1 MKQFF
6 LSILLVFFAV
16 TGFSA
21 NDREVV
27 IVYQGATATV
37 SVAEDVSQFITV
49 DVNGADVTVEQDDEV
64 ADEITYRL
72 TGQTDN
78 GSFVH
83 KGDFKITLSLEGL
96 QLASQTGAAIQIK
109 NGKRIAIVLK
119 DGTENVLTDKDG
131 GDQKAC
137 MTVKGH
143 CEFQG
148 GGSLIINGRGKHALK
163 CNEYVEVKATTG
175 RLSLVSTVKD
185 GIHTD
190 EFVLVK
196 GGVLNI
202 TTTGGGYWDDED
214 LKTKAPSCINAV
226 GSVTILGGTLNLLST
241 GDGGK
246 GVSSDSC
253 FVMSGGSMTVH
264 TQGRRYIS
272 DRYDGDLHNIDA
284 IPDSLKNSPKAVKAD
299 LGICITGGSINL
311 FTEQDGGEGLE
322 SKDTLVIR
330 NGDIHIETYDDCI
343 NAAGDVRISDGDL
356 YLYSIDNDG
365 IDTNQSMYIM
375 GGNIVTLG
383 NYMHELGIDVNDKS
397 PKKNLYIQGGT
408 IVCVGGTSQIARP
421 FAYDDAQ
428 PVIYYK
434 GKLEAGTQL
443 LLRDITDDE
452 DTMRYTLERDYTREA
467 GGTAPDLCLMM
478 TSPQLIVGN
487 DYELIDKKHGN
498 TIGIL
503 TDLQVPYS
511 SMEAASVFTG
521 EAFSYESFTLGQT
534 TLPYRLANICPD
546 SPEIPI
552 LVLYL
557 HGGSARG
564 NDNEAQL
571 REAAVSVIYQYL
583 YSRQIPATFIVPQCP
598 SGGGWTGQLRKVVN
612 ELMKRKSNDGA
623 HDANRVYVMGG
634 SMGGTG
640 TWAQLSHFPDFYAAA
655 MPVAGNP
662 TGLDAAAVATTPV
675 LTVMGTADN
684 MMSIPTVEQFQTEV
698 LAVGGTLILETEEG
712 WSHPTTCEQSYT
724 DQRLDWLFSNV
735 RGDEDCVSSPSG
747 IEGSQI
753 VYDLSGRRVNR
764 AGKGIYIVGG
774 RKIVK

>member
-6 LSILLVFFAV
+6 LSILLVFFAM

-21 NDREVV
+21 NDHEIV

-37 SVAEDVSQFITV
+37 NVAEDVSQFITV

-72 TGQTDN
+72 MGQTDN

-96 QLASQTGAAIQIK
+96 QLASQTGAAMQIK

-119 DGTENVLTDKDG
+119 DGTENALTDKEG

-148 GGSLIINGRGKHALK
+148 GGLLTINGRGKHALK
-163 CNEYVEVKATTG
+163 SNEYVEVKATTG
-175 RLSLVSTVKD
+175 RLSLFCTMKD

-196 GGVLNI
+196 GGVLDI
-202 TTTGGGYWDDED
+202 TTTGGGYWDEED
-214 LKTKAPSCINAV
+214 SKTKAPSCINAV

-253 FVMSGGSMTVH
+253 FVMSGGSMTVR

-272 DRYDGDLHNIDA
+272 DRYEGDLHDIDA
-284 IPDSLKNSPKAVKAD
+284 IPDSLKNSPKAVKSD
-299 LGICITGGSINL
+299 LGIGISGGRVSL
-311 FTEQDGGEGLE
+311 YTDHDGGEGLE

-330 NGDIHIETYDDCI
+330 DGDIHIEAYDDCI
-343 NAAGDVRISDGDL
+343 NAAGNVRIHGGDL
-356 YLYSIDNDG
+356 FLNSLDNDG
-365 IDTNQSMYIM
+365 IDTNQSMFIT

-383 NYMHELGIDVNDKS
+383 NYLHELGIDVNDKS
-397 PKKNLYIQGGT
+397 PYKKLYLTGGT
-408 IVCVGGTSQIARP
+408 IVCVGGTSQISHPA
-421 FAYDDAQ
+421 ATDGAQ
-428 PVIYYK
+428 PALYYK
-434 GKLEAGTQL
+434 GKVNAGTSL
-443 LLRDITDDE
+443 LLRQTSDGADVL
-452 DTMRYTLERDYTREA
+452 RYLLERDYTAEA
-467 GGTAPDLCLMM
+467 GGRQPDLCLMFS
-478 TSPQLIVGN
+478 SPMLRQGKG
-487 DYELIDKKHGN
+487 YELIDETTG
-498 TIGIL
+498 TPL
-503 TDLQVPYS
+503 ASVTSLSELYS
-511 SMEAASVFTG
+511 DMEAN
-521 EAFSYESFTLGQT
+521 EARFSRETFSLGSNTLS
-534 TLPYRLANICPD
+534 YREADICHD
-546 SPEIPI
+546 GMEKPI

-564 NDNEAQL
+564 DDNEAQL

-583 YSRQIPATFIVPQCP
+583 YSRQIPATLIVPQCP

-662 TGLDAAAVATTPV
+662 TGLDAENVATTPV

-684 MMSIPTVEQFQTEV
+684 MMSIPSVEQFQTEV
-698 LAVGGTLILETEEG
+698 LAVGGTLILEIEQG

-747 IEGSQI
+747 IEGNQV
-753 VYDLSGRRVNR
+753 VYDLSGRRVSCT
-764 AGKGIYIVGG
+764 GKGIYIVGG
-774 RKIVK
+774 RKVVIK

>member
-1 MKQFF
+1 MRY
-6 LSILLVFFAV
+6 ILLIMLATLADVAGFA
-16 TGFSA
+16 A
-21 NDREVV
+21 DNHEVV
-27 IVYQGATATV
+27 VRYDGATTTV
-37 SVAEDVSQFITV
+37 DVSEDVSQFITV

-72 TGQTDN
+72 MGQTDN

-96 QLASQTGAAIQIK
+96 QLASQTGAAMQIK

-119 DGTENVLTDKDG
+119 DGTENALTDKDG

-163 CNEYVEVKATTG
+163 SNEYVEVKATTG

-196 GGVLNI
+196 GGMLDI

-214 LKTKAPSCINAV
+214 MKTKAPSCINAV
-226 GSVTILGGTLNLLST
+226 GSVTILSGTLNLLST

-253 FVMSGGSMTVH
+253 FVMSGGSMTVR

-272 DRYDGDLHNIDA
+272 DRYDGDLHDIDA
-284 IPDSLKNSPKAVKAD
+284 IPDSLKNSPKAVKSD
-299 LGICITGGSINL
+299 LGIGISGGRVSL
-311 FTEQDGGEGLE
+311 YTDHDGGEGLE

-330 NGDIHIETYDDCI
+330 DGNIHIEAYDDCI
-343 NAAGDVRISDGDL
+343 NAVGNVRIHGGDL
-356 YLYSIDNDG
+356 FLSSLDNDG
-365 IDTNQSMYIM
+365 IDTNQSMFIT

-383 NYMHELGIDVNDKS
+383 NYLHELGIDVNDKS
-397 PKKNLYIQGGT
+397 PYKKLYLTGGT
-408 IVCVGGTSQIARP
+408 IVCVGGTSQISHPA
-421 FAYDDAQ
+421 ATDGAQ
-428 PVIYYK
+428 PALYYK
-434 GKLEAGTQL
+434 GKVNAGTSL
-443 LLRDITDDE
+443 LLRQTSDGTNVLS
-452 DTMRYTLERDYTREA
+452 YLLERDYTAEA
-467 GGTAPDLCLMM
+467 GGRQPDLCLMFS
-478 TSPQLIVGN
+478 SPMLRQGKG
-487 DYELIDKKHGN
+487 YELINETTG
-498 TIGIL
+498 TPL
-503 TDLQVPYS
+503 
-511 SMEAASVFTG
+511 ASVTSLSELYSDMDANETRFSRETFSLG
-521 EAFSYESFTLGQT
+521 SNTLSYREAD
-534 TLPYRLANICPD
+534 ICHD
-546 SPEIPI
+546 GTDKPI

-564 NDNEAQL
+564 DDNEAQL

-583 YSRQIPATFIVPQCP
+583 YSHQIPATFIVPQCP

-662 TGLDAAAVATTPV
+662 SGLDAENVATTPV

-698 LAVGGTLILETEEG
+698 LAVGGTLILETEQG

-724 DQRLDWLFSNV
+724 DQRLDWLFSWHHGNSTGINAITSITPLSV
-735 RGDEDCVSSPSG
+735 PIYNLGGRKVSNPT
-747 IEGSQI
+747 
-753 VYDLSGRRVNR
+753 
-764 AGKGIYIVGG
+764 KGIYLIDGKKV
-774 RKIVK
+774 IVK

>member
-1 MKQFF
+1 MRY
-6 LSILLVFFAV
+6 ILLIMLATLADVAGFA
-16 TGFSA
+16 A
-21 NDREVV
+21 DNHEVV
-27 IVYQGATATV
+27 VRYDGATTTV
-37 SVAEDVSQFITV
+37 DVSEDVSQFITV

-72 TGQTDN
+72 MGQTDN

-96 QLASQTGAAIQIK
+96 QLASQTGAAMQIK

-119 DGTENVLTDKDG
+119 DGTENALTDKDG

-163 CNEYVEVKATTG
+163 SNEYVEVKATTG

-196 GGVLNI
+196 GGMLDI

-214 LKTKAPSCINAV
+214 MKTKAPSCINAV
-226 GSVTILGGTLNLLST
+226 GSVTILSGTLNLLST

-253 FVMSGGSMTVH
+253 FVMSGGSMTVR

-272 DRYDGDLHNIDA
+272 DRYDGDLHDIDA
-284 IPDSLKNSPKAVKAD
+284 IPDSLKNSPKAVKSD
-299 LGICITGGSINL
+299 LGIGISGGRVSL
-311 FTEQDGGEGLE
+311 YTDHDGGEGLE

-330 NGDIHIETYDDCI
+330 DGNIHIEAYDDCI
-343 NAAGDVRISDGDL
+343 NAVGNVRIHGGDL
-356 YLYSIDNDG
+356 FLSSLDNDG
-365 IDTNQSMYIM
+365 IDTNQSMFIT

-383 NYMHELGIDVNDKS
+383 NYLHELGIDVNDKS
-397 PKKNLYIQGGT
+397 PYKKLYLTGGT
-408 IVCVGGTSQIARP
+408 IVCVGGTSQISHPA
-421 FAYDDAQ
+421 ATDGAQ
-428 PVIYYK
+428 PALYYK
-434 GKLEAGTQL
+434 GKVNAGTSL
-443 LLRDITDDE
+443 LLRQTSDGTNVLS
-452 DTMRYTLERDYTREA
+452 YLLERDYTAEA
-467 GGTAPDLCLMM
+467 GGRQPDLCLMFS
-478 TSPQLIVGN
+478 SPMLRQGKG
-487 DYELIDKKHGN
+487 YELINETTG
-498 TIGIL
+498 TPL
-503 TDLQVPYS
+503 
-511 SMEAASVFTG
+511 ASVTSLSELYSDMDANETRFSRETFSLG
-521 EAFSYESFTLGQT
+521 SNTLSYREAD
-534 TLPYRLANICPD
+534 ICHD
-546 SPEIPI
+546 GTDKPI

-564 NDNEAQL
+564 DDNEAQL

-583 YSRQIPATFIVPQCP
+583 YSHQIPATFIVPQCP

-698 LAVGGTLILETEEG
+698 LAVGGTLILETEQG

-724 DQRLDWLFSNV
+724 DQRLDWLFSWHHGNSTGINAITSITPLSV
-735 RGDEDCVSSPSG
+735 PIYNLGGRKVSNPT
-747 IEGSQI
+747 
-753 VYDLSGRRVNR
+753 
-764 AGKGIYIVGG
+764 KGIYLIDGKKV
-774 RKIVK
+774 IVK

>member
-1 MKQFF
+1 M
-6 LSILLVFFAV
+6 LATLADVAGFA
-16 TGFSA
+16 A
-21 NDREVV
+21 DNHEVV
-27 IVYQGATATV
+27 VRYDGATTTV
-37 SVAEDVSQFITV
+37 DVSEDVSQFITV

-72 TGQTDN
+72 MGQTDN

-96 QLASQTGAAIQIK
+96 QLASQTGAAMQIK

-119 DGTENVLTDKDG
+119 DGTENALTDKDG

-163 CNEYVEVKATTG
+163 SNEYVEVKATTG

-196 GGVLNI
+196 GGMLDI

-214 LKTKAPSCINAV
+214 MKTKAPSCINAV
-226 GSVTILGGTLNLLST
+226 GSVTILSGTLNLLST

-253 FVMSGGSMTVH
+253 FVMSGGSMTVR

-272 DRYDGDLHNIDA
+272 DRYDGDLHDIDA
-284 IPDSLKNSPKAVKAD
+284 IPDSLKNSPKAVKSD
-299 LGICITGGSINL
+299 LGIGISGGRVSL
-311 FTEQDGGEGLE
+311 YTDHDGGEGLE

-330 NGDIHIETYDDCI
+330 DGNIHIEAYDDCI
-343 NAAGDVRISDGDL
+343 NAVGNVRIHGGDL
-356 YLYSIDNDG
+356 FLSSLDNDG
-365 IDTNQSMYIM
+365 IDTNQSMFIT

-383 NYMHELGIDVNDKS
+383 NYLHELGIDVNDKS
-397 PKKNLYIQGGT
+397 PYKTLYLTGGT
-408 IVCVGGTSQIARP
+408 IVCVGGTSQISHPA
-421 FAYDDAQ
+421 ATDGAQ
-428 PVIYYK
+428 PALYYK
-434 GKLEAGTQL
+434 GKVNAGTSL
-443 LLRDITDDE
+443 LLRQTSDGTNVLS
-452 DTMRYTLERDYTREA
+452 YLLERDYTAEA
-467 GGTAPDLCLMM
+467 GGRQPDLCLMFS
-478 TSPQLIVGN
+478 SPMLRQGKG
-487 DYELIDKKHGN
+487 YELINETTG
-498 TIGIL
+498 TPL
-503 TDLQVPYS
+503 
-511 SMEAASVFTG
+511 ASVTSLSELYSDMDANETRFSRETFSLG
-521 EAFSYESFTLGQT
+521 SNTLSYREAD
-534 TLPYRLANICPD
+534 ICHD
-546 SPEIPI
+546 GTDKPI

-564 NDNEAQL
+564 DDNEAQL

-583 YSRQIPATFIVPQCP
+583 YSHQIPATFIVPQCP

-662 TGLDAAAVATTPV
+662 SGLDAENVATTPV

-698 LAVGGTLILETEEG
+698 LAVGGTLILETEQG

-724 DQRLDWLFSNV
+724 DQRLDWLFSWHHGNSTGINAITSITPLSV
-735 RGDEDCVSSPSG
+735 PIYNLGGRKVSNPT
-747 IEGSQI
+747 
-753 VYDLSGRRVNR
+753 
-764 AGKGIYIVGG
+764 KGIYLIDGKKV
-774 RKIVK
+774 IVK

>member
-1 MKQFF
+1 MKR
-6 LSILLVFFAV
+6 LLMPFMLATLIGVA
-16 TGFSA
+16 GFSA
-21 NDREVV
+21 NPHEV
-27 IVYQGATATV
+27 IVSWRGTAA
-37 SVAEDVSQFITV
+37 SVDVSDVIAEFVTV
-49 DVNGADVTVEQDDEV
+49 CVNGADVSVSQSSEV

-72 TGQTDN
+72 SGESEN

-83 KGDFKITLSLEGL
+83 EGDFKVTLSLEGL
-96 QLASQTGAAIQIK
+96 QLASQTGAAMQIK

-119 DGTENVLTDKDG
+119 DGTENMLTDKDG

-148 GGSLIINGRGKHALK
+148 GGSLTINGRGKHALK
-163 CNEYVEVKATTG
+163 SNEYVEVKATTG

-196 GGVLNI
+196 GGALDI

-214 LKTKAPSCINAV
+214 QKTKAPSCINAV

-246 GVSSDSC
+246 GVSSDTC
-253 FVMSGGSMTVH
+253 FVMSGGSMTVR

-272 DRYDGDLHNIDA
+272 DRYDGDLHDIDA

-299 LGICITGGSINL
+299 FGIGISGGRMSL
-311 FTEQDGGEGLE
+311 YTEHDGGEGLE

-330 NGDIHIETYDDCI
+330 DGDIHIEAYDDCI
-343 NAAGDVRISDGDL
+343 NAAGNVRIHGGDL
-356 YLYSIDNDG
+356 FLSSLDNDG
-365 IDTNQSMYIM
+365 IDTNQSMFIT

-383 NYMHELGIDVNDKS
+383 NYLHELGIDVNDKS
-397 PKKNLYIQGGT
+397 PYKKLYLTGGT
-408 IVCVGGTSQIARP
+408 IVCVGGTSQISHPA
-421 FAYDDAQ
+421 ATDGAQ
-428 PVIYYK
+428 PALYYK
-434 GKLEAGTQL
+434 GKVNAGTSL
-443 LLRDITDDE
+443 LLRQMSDGADVLH
-452 DTMRYTLERDYTREA
+452 YLLERDYTAEA
-467 GGTAPDLCLMM
+467 GGRQPDLCLMFS
-478 TSPQLIVGN
+478 SPMLRQGKGYQLIDETTGTP
-487 DYELIDKKHGN
+487 L
-498 TIGIL
+498 
-503 TDLQVPYS
+503 
-511 SMEAASVFTG
+511 ASVTSLSELYSDMDAN
-521 EAFSYESFTLGQT
+521 EARFSRETFSLGSNTLS
-534 TLPYRLANICPD
+534 YREADICHD
-546 SPEIPI
+546 GTEKPI
-552 LVLYL
+552 LALYL

-564 NDNEAQL
+564 DDNEAHL

-583 YSRQIPATFIVPQCP
+583 YSHQIPATFIVPQCP

-612 ELMKRKSNDGA
+612 ELMKRKSNDGV

-698 LAVGGTLILETEEG
+698 LAAGGTLILETEEG

-724 DQRLDWLFSNV
+724 DQRLDWLFSWR
-735 RGDEDCVSSPSG
+735 RGNSTGIDATTSITPSSAS
-747 IEGSQI
+747 I
-753 VYDLSGRRVNR
+753 YDLYGRKVSTST
-764 AGKGIYIVGG
+764 KGIYLING
-774 RKIVK
+774 RKVIVK

>member
-1 MKQFF
+1 MRY
-6 LSILLVFFAV
+6 ILLIMLATLAGVAGFA
-16 TGFSA
+16 A
-21 NDREVV
+21 DNHEVV
-27 IVYQGATATV
+27 VRYDGATATV
-37 SVAEDVSQFITV
+37 EASEYVSQFITV
-49 DVNGADVTVEQDDEV
+49 DVNGADVMVEQDDEV

-96 QLASQTGAAIQIK
+96 QLASQTGAAMQIK

-131 GDQKAC
+131 
-137 MTVKGH
+137 
-143 CEFQG
+143 
-148 GGSLIINGRGKHALK
+148 
-163 CNEYVEVKATTG
+163 
-175 RLSLVSTVKD
+175 
-185 GIHTD
+185 
-190 EFVLVK
+190 
-196 GGVLNI
+196 
-202 TTTGGGYWDDED
+202 
-214 LKTKAPSCINAV
+214 
-226 GSVTILGGTLNLLST
+226 
-241 GDGGK
+241 
-246 GVSSDSC
+246 
-253 FVMSGGSMTVH
+253 
-264 TQGRRYIS
+264 
-272 DRYDGDLHNIDA
+272 
-284 IPDSLKNSPKAVKAD
+284 
-299 LGICITGGSINL
+299 
-311 FTEQDGGEGLE
+311 
-322 SKDTLVIR
+322 
-330 NGDIHIETYDDCI
+330 
-343 NAAGDVRISDGDL
+343 GDL

-408 IVCVGGTSQIARP
+408 IVCVGGTSQISHPA
-421 FAYDDAQ
+421 ATDGSQ
-428 PVIYYK
+428 PALYYK
-434 GKLEAGTQL
+434 GKVNAGTSL
-443 LLRDITDDE
+443 LLRQASDGADVL
-452 DTMRYTLERDYTREA
+452 RYLLERDYTREA

-503 TDLQVPYS
+503 TDLQAPYS

-534 TLPYRLANICPD
+534 TLSYREADICHD

-698 LAVGGTLILETEEG
+698 LAAGGTLILETEEG

-747 IEGSQI
+747 IEGSLI

-764 AGKGIYIVGG
+764 TGKGIYIIGG
-774 RKIVK
+774 RKVVSKSSK

>member
-1 MKQFF
+1 MRY
-6 LSILLVFFAV
+6 ILLIMLATFAGV
-16 TGFSA
+16 AGFA
-21 NDREVV
+21 ADNHEVV
-27 IVYQGATATV
+27 VRYDGATTTV
-37 SVAEDVSQFITV
+37 DVSEDVSQFITV

-72 TGQTDN
+72 MGQTDN

-96 QLASQTGAAIQIK
+96 QLASQTGAAMQIK

-137 MTVKGH
+137 MTIKGH

-163 CNEYVEVKATTG
+163 SNEYVEVKATTG

-196 GGVLNI
+196 GGVLDI

-214 LKTKAPSCINAV
+214 MKTKAPSCINAI

-253 FVMSGGSMTVH
+253 FVMSGGSMTVR

-272 DRYDGDLHNIDA
+272 DRYDGDLHDIDA
-284 IPDSLKNSPKAVKAD
+284 IPDSLKNSPKAVKSD
-299 LGICITGGSINL
+299 LGIGISGGRVSL
-311 FTEQDGGEGLE
+311 YTDHDGGEGLE

-330 NGDIHIETYDDCI
+330 DGNIHIEAYDDCI
-343 NAAGDVRISDGDL
+343 NAVGNVRIHGGDL
-356 YLYSIDNDG
+356 FLSSLDNDG
-365 IDTNQSMYIM
+365 IDTNQSMFIT

-383 NYMHELGIDVNDKS
+383 NYLHELGIDVNDKS
-397 PKKNLYIQGGT
+397 PYKKLYLTGGT
-408 IVCVGGTSQIARP
+408 IVCVGGTSQISHPA
-421 FAYDDAQ
+421 ATDGAQ
-428 PVIYYK
+428 PALYYK
-434 GKLEAGTQL
+434 GKVNAGTSL
-443 LLRDITDDE
+443 LLRQTSDGIDVLS
-452 DTMRYTLERDYTREA
+452 YLLERDYTAEA
-467 GGTAPDLCLMM
+467 GGRQPDLCLMFS
-478 TSPQLIVGN
+478 SPMLRQGKG
-487 DYELIDKKHGN
+487 YELINETTG
-498 TIGIL
+498 TPL
-503 TDLQVPYS
+503 
-511 SMEAASVFTG
+511 ASVTSLSELYSDMDANETRFSRETFSLG
-521 EAFSYESFTLGQT
+521 SNTLSYREAD
-534 TLPYRLANICPD
+534 ICHD
-546 SPEIPI
+546 GTDKPI

-564 NDNEAQL
+564 DDNEAQL

-583 YSRQIPATFIVPQCP
+583 YSHQIPATFIVPQCP

-662 TGLDAAAVATTPV
+662 SGLDAENVATTPV

-698 LAVGGTLILETEEG
+698 LAVGGTLILETEQG

-724 DQRLDWLFSNV
+724 DQRLDWLFSWHHGNST
-735 RGDEDCVSSPSG
+735 GINAITSITPLSVS
-747 IEGSQI
+747 I
-753 VYDLSGRRVNR
+753 YDLGGRKVSNPT
-764 AGKGIYIVGG
+764 KGIYLIDGKKV
-774 RKIVK
+774 IVK

>member
-1 MKQFF
+1 MNR
-6 LSILLVFFAV
+6 LLMPFMLATLVSVA
-16 TGFSA
+16 GFSA
-21 NDREVV
+21 NPREIIVSWQGTVASVDVSDDIAEFV
-27 IVYQGATATV
+27 IVG
-37 SVAEDVSQFITV
+37 
-49 DVNGADVTVEQDDEV
+49 VNGADVSVSQSSEV

-72 TGQTDN
+72 SGESEN

-83 KGDFKITLSLEGL
+83 EGDYKITLSFDGL
-96 QLASQTGAAIQIK
+96 QLASQTGAAMQIK

-137 MTVKGH
+137 MTIKGH

-163 CNEYVEVKATTG
+163 SNEYVEVKATTG

-196 GGVLNI
+196 GGVLDI

-214 LKTKAPSCINAV
+214 MKTKAPSCINAI

-253 FVMSGGSMTVH
+253 FVMSGGSMTVR

-272 DRYDGDLHNIDA
+272 DRYDGDLHDIDA
-284 IPDSLKNSPKAVKAD
+284 IPDSLKNSPKAVKSD
-299 LGICITGGSINL
+299 LGIGISGGRVSL
-311 FTEQDGGEGLE
+311 YTDHDGGEGLE

-330 NGDIHIETYDDCI
+330 DGNIHIEAYDDCI
-343 NAAGDVRISDGDL
+343 NAVGNVRIHGGDL
-356 YLYSIDNDG
+356 FLSSLDNDG
-365 IDTNQSMYIM
+365 IDTNQSMFIT

-383 NYMHELGIDVNDKS
+383 NYLHELGIDVNDKS
-397 PKKNLYIQGGT
+397 PYKKLYLTGGT
-408 IVCVGGTSQIARP
+408 IVCVGGTSQISHPA
-421 FAYDDAQ
+421 ATDGAQ
-428 PVIYYK
+428 PALYYK
-434 GKLEAGTQL
+434 GKVNAGTSL
-443 LLRDITDDE
+443 LLRQTSDGIDVLS
-452 DTMRYTLERDYTREA
+452 YLLERDYTAEA
-467 GGTAPDLCLMM
+467 GGRQPDLCLMFS
-478 TSPQLIVGN
+478 SPMLRLGKG
-487 DYELIDKKHGN
+487 YELIDE
-498 TIGIL
+498 TTSTPL
-503 TDLQVPYS
+503 
-511 SMEAASVFTG
+511 ASVTSLSELYSNMDAN
-521 EAFSYESFTLGQT
+521 EARFSRETFSLGSNTLF
-534 TLPYRLANICPD
+534 YRKADICHD
-546 SPEIPI
+546 GTEKPI

-564 NDNEAQL
+564 DDNEAQL

-583 YSRQIPATFIVPQCP
+583 YSRQIPATLIVPQCP
-598 SGGGWTGQLRKVVN
+598 SGGGWTGQLRRVVN
-612 ELMKRKSNDGA
+612 EMVKSYANDGS
-623 HDANRVYVMGG
+623 HNSDRIYVLGG

-655 MPVAGNP
+655 IPVAGNP
-662 TGLDAAAVATTPV
+662 TGLDAVAVATTPV
-675 LTVMGTADN
+675 LTVMGTADS
-684 MMSIPTVEQFQTEV
+684 MMSIPAVEQFQTEV

-724 DQRLDWLFSNV
+724 DQRLDWLFSWH
-735 RGDEDCVSSPSG
+735 RGSTGIDVITSATPSSAS
-747 IEGSQI
+747 I
-753 VYDLSGRRVNR
+753 YDLSGRKVCTPT
-764 AGKGIYIVGG
+764 KGIYLIDGKKV
-774 RKIVK
+774 IVK

>member
-1 MKQFF
+1 M
-6 LSILLVFFAV
+6 LATLADVAGFA
-16 TGFSA
+16 A
-21 NDREVV
+21 DNHEVV
-27 IVYQGATATV
+27 VRYDGATTTV
-37 SVAEDVSQFITV
+37 DVSEDVSQFITV

-72 TGQTDN
+72 MGQTDN

-96 QLASQTGAAIQIK
+96 QLASQTGAAMQIK

-119 DGTENVLTDKDG
+119 DGTENALTDKDG

-163 CNEYVEVKATTG
+163 SNEYVEVKATTG

-196 GGVLNI
+196 GGMLDI

-214 LKTKAPSCINAV
+214 MKTKAPSCINAV
-226 GSVTILGGTLNLLST
+226 GSVTILSGTLNLLST

-253 FVMSGGSMTVH
+253 FVMSGGSMTVR

-272 DRYDGDLHNIDA
+272 DRYDGDLHDIDA
-284 IPDSLKNSPKAVKAD
+284 IPDSLKNSPKAVKSD
-299 LGICITGGSINL
+299 LGIGISGGRVSL
-311 FTEQDGGEGLE
+311 YTDHDGGEGLE

-330 NGDIHIETYDDCI
+330 DGNIHIEAYDDCI
-343 NAAGDVRISDGDL
+343 NAVGNVRIHGGDL
-356 YLYSIDNDG
+356 FLSSLDNDG
-365 IDTNQSMYIM
+365 IDTNQSMFIT

-383 NYMHELGIDVNDKS
+383 NYLHELGIDVNDKS
-397 PKKNLYIQGGT
+397 PYKKLYLTGGT
-408 IVCVGGTSQIARP
+408 IVCVGGTSQISHPA
-421 FAYDDAQ
+421 ATDGAQ
-428 PVIYYK
+428 PALYYK
-434 GKLEAGTQL
+434 GKVNAGTSL
-443 LLRDITDDE
+443 LLRQTSDGTNVLS
-452 DTMRYTLERDYTREA
+452 YLLERDYTAEA
-467 GGTAPDLCLMM
+467 GGRQPDLCLMFS
-478 TSPQLIVGN
+478 SPMLRQGKG
-487 DYELIDKKHGN
+487 YELINETTG
-498 TIGIL
+498 TPL
-503 TDLQVPYS
+503 
-511 SMEAASVFTG
+511 ASVTSLSELYSDMDANETRFSRETFSLG
-521 EAFSYESFTLGQT
+521 SNTLSYREAD
-534 TLPYRLANICPD
+534 ICHD
-546 SPEIPI
+546 GTDKPI

-564 NDNEAQL
+564 DDNEAQL

-583 YSRQIPATFIVPQCP
+583 YSHQIPATFIVPQCP

-662 TGLDAAAVATTPV
+662 SGLDAENVATTPV

-698 LAVGGTLILETEEG
+698 LAVGGTLILETEQG

-724 DQRLDWLFSNV
+724 DQRLDWLFSWHHGNSTGINAITSITPLSV
-735 RGDEDCVSSPSG
+735 PIYNLGGRKVSNPT
-747 IEGSQI
+747 
-753 VYDLSGRRVNR
+753 
-764 AGKGIYIVGG
+764 KGIYLIDGKKV
-774 RKIVK
+774 IVK

>member
-1 MKQFF
+1 M
-6 LSILLVFFAV
+6 
-16 TGFSA
+16 
-21 NDREVV
+21 
-27 IVYQGATATV
+27 
-37 SVAEDVSQFITV
+37 
-49 DVNGADVTVEQDDEV
+49 
-64 ADEITYRL
+64 
-72 TGQTDN
+72 
-78 GSFVH
+78 
-83 KGDFKITLSLEGL
+83 
-96 QLASQTGAAIQIK
+96 
-109 NGKRIAIVLK
+109 
-119 DGTENVLTDKDG
+119 
-131 GDQKAC
+131 
-137 MTVKGH
+137 
-143 CEFQG
+143 
-148 GGSLIINGRGKHALK
+148 
-163 CNEYVEVKATTG
+163 EVKATTG

-196 GGVLNI
+196 GGVLDI

-214 LKTKAPSCINAV
+214 QKTKAPSCINAV

-253 FVMSGGSMTVH
+253 FVMSGGSMAVR

-272 DRYDGDLHNIDA
+272 DRYDGDLHDIDA

-299 LGICITGGSINL
+299 LGIGINGGRVCL
-311 FTEQDGGEGLE
+311 YTDHDGGEGLE
-322 SKDTLVIR
+322 SKDTLVISD
-330 NGDIHIETYDDCI
+330 GDIHIEAFDDCI
-343 NAAGDVRISDGDL
+343 NAAGNVRIHGGDL
-356 YLYSIDNDG
+356 VLSSLDNDG
-365 IDTNQSMYIM
+365 IDTNQSMFIT

-383 NYMHELGIDVNDKS
+383 NYLHELGIDVNDKS
-397 PKKNLYIQGGT
+397 PYKKLYLTGGT
-408 IVCVGGTSQIARP
+408 IVCIGGTSQISHPA
-421 FAYDDAQ
+421 ATDGAQ
-428 PVIYYK
+428 PALYYK
-434 GKLEAGTQL
+434 GKVNAGTSL
-443 LLRDITDDE
+443 LLRQTSDGADVL
-452 DTMRYTLERDYTREA
+452 RYLLERDYTAEA
-467 GGTAPDLCLMM
+467 GGRQPDLCLMFS
-478 TSPQLIVGN
+478 SPMLRQGKG
-487 DYELIDKKHGN
+487 YELIDETTG
-498 TIGIL
+498 TPL
-503 TDLQVPYS
+503 
-511 SMEAASVFTG
+511 ASVTSLSELYSDMDAN
-521 EAFSYESFTLGQT
+521 EARFSRETFSLGSNT
-534 TLPYRLANICPD
+534 MSYREADICHD
-546 SPEIPI
+546 GTEKPI
-552 LVLYL
+552 LALYL

-564 NDNEAQL
+564 DDNEAQL

-612 ELMKRKSNDGA
+612 ELMKRKSNDGV

-698 LAVGGTLILETEEG
+698 LAAGGTLILETEEG

-747 IEGSQI
+747 IEGSLI

-764 AGKGIYIVGG
+764 AGKGIYIIGG
-774 RKIVK
+774 RKVVK

>member
-1 MKQFF
+1 M
-6 LSILLVFFAV
+6 LATFAGV
-16 TGFSA
+16 AGFA
-21 NDREVV
+21 ADNHEVV
-27 IVYQGATATV
+27 VRYDGATTTV
-37 SVAEDVSQFITV
+37 DVSEDVSQFITV

-72 TGQTDN
+72 MGQTDN

-96 QLASQTGAAIQIK
+96 QLASQTGAAMQIK

-137 MTVKGH
+137 MTIKGH

-163 CNEYVEVKATTG
+163 SNEYVEVKATTG

-196 GGVLNI
+196 GGVLDI

-214 LKTKAPSCINAV
+214 MKTKAPSCINAI

-253 FVMSGGSMTVH
+253 FVMSGGSMTVR

-272 DRYDGDLHNIDA
+272 DRYDGDLHDIDA
-284 IPDSLKNSPKAVKAD
+284 IPDSLKNSPKAVKSD
-299 LGICITGGSINL
+299 LGIGISGGRVSL
-311 FTEQDGGEGLE
+311 YTDHDGGEGLE

-330 NGDIHIETYDDCI
+330 DGNIHIEAYDDCI
-343 NAAGDVRISDGDL
+343 NAVGNVRIHGGDL
-356 YLYSIDNDG
+356 FLSSLDNDG
-365 IDTNQSMYIM
+365 IDTNQSMFIT

-383 NYMHELGIDVNDKS
+383 NYLHELGIDVNDKS
-397 PKKNLYIQGGT
+397 PYKKLYLTGGT
-408 IVCVGGTSQIARP
+408 IVCVGGTSQISHPA
-421 FAYDDAQ
+421 ATDGAQ
-428 PVIYYK
+428 PALYYK
-434 GKLEAGTQL
+434 GKVNAGTSL
-443 LLRDITDDE
+443 LLRQTSDGIDVLS
-452 DTMRYTLERDYTREA
+452 YLLERDYTAEA
-467 GGTAPDLCLMM
+467 GGRQPDLCLMFS
-478 TSPQLIVGN
+478 SPMLRQGKG
-487 DYELIDKKHGN
+487 YELINETTG
-498 TIGIL
+498 TPL
-503 TDLQVPYS
+503 
-511 SMEAASVFTG
+511 ASVTSLSELYSDMDANETRFSRETFSLG
-521 EAFSYESFTLGQT
+521 SNTLSYREAD
-534 TLPYRLANICPD
+534 ICHD
-546 SPEIPI
+546 GTDKPI

-564 NDNEAQL
+564 DDNEAQL

-583 YSRQIPATFIVPQCP
+583 YSHQIPATFIVPQCP

-662 TGLDAAAVATTPV
+662 SGLDAENVATTPV

-698 LAVGGTLILETEEG
+698 LAVGGTLILETEQG

-724 DQRLDWLFSNV
+724 DQRLDWLFSWHHGNST
-735 RGDEDCVSSPSG
+735 GINAITSITPLSVS
-747 IEGSQI
+747 I
-753 VYDLSGRRVNR
+753 YDLGGRKVSNPT
-764 AGKGIYIVGG
+764 KGIYLIDGKKV
-774 RKIVK
+774 IVK